1 MRIRTAI
8 SALSTRQGS
17 SPVASLVLAS
27 KATSLLNCDHDKKP
41 QVPSFDTLARS
52 LSQRKSSSPLQSTS
66 YTLFS
71 KNTRGGGTPLR
82 ACLGLA
88 ALIFCLQPAHAQIA
102 KVVDDSSGRQF
113 FVNSDPAPSRF
124 GSTRFGSAAK
134 PHATIYLPAESSF
147 RGPSRPAMTIDRDGA
162 ERIVREASER
172 HHMDP
177 ALVRAVIETESNW
190 NATAKS
196 RKGALG
202 LMQLIPT
209 TAVRFGVNDAFSPQ
223 QNVDAGVRYL
233 KTLLDRYNGNLDLAL
248 AAYNAGEGAVDRAH
262 GIPAFRETREYVQK
276 VQNAYF
282 RPGSGRMENLWS
294 NPHAIRKD
302 TESANGRV
310 IFTND

>member
-1 MRIRTAI
+1 MMQRRIAI
-8 SALSTRQGS
+8 
-17 SPVASLVLAS
+17 P
-27 KATSLLNCDHDKKP
+27 
-41 QVPSFDTLARS
+41 
-52 LSQRKSSSPLQSTS
+52 
-66 YTLFS
+66 
-71 KNTRGGGTPLR
+71 
-82 ACLGLA
+82 ACLCLA
-88 ALIFCLQPAHAQIA
+88 TLVVCLQPANAQVA
-102 KVVDDSSGRQF
+102 KILDDSSGRQF
-113 FVNSDPAPSRF
+113 FINSEPAARSKLNSSGVR
-124 GSTRFGSAAK
+124 

-147 RGPSRPAMTIDRDGA
+147 TGPSRPAMSIGRDGA
-162 ERIVREASER
+162 EKLVREAAER

-177 ALVRAVIETESNW
+177 ALVRAVIETESGW

-233 KTLLDRYNGNLDLAL
+233 KTLLERYNGNLDLAL

-262 GIPAFRETREYVQK
+262 GVPAFRETREYVQK

-282 RPGSGRMENLWS
+282 RPGSGRMEGLWS
-294 NPHAIRKD
+294 NPRAIRKD
-302 TESANGRV
+302 PDPSGRI